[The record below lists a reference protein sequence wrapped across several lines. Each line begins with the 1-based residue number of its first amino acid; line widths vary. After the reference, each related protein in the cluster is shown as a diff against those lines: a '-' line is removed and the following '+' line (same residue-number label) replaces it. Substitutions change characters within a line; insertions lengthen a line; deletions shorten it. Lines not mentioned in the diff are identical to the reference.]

1 MYFSSKRQQYLVDQG
16 YTFQV
21 LQVRRVYYLLFLAC
35 TSLTICYL
43 FVFPQNANSHSFPAI
58 RHANPHTSPLSLLFV
73 MLTPTHH
80 HHHYHHYFY
89 FSSDSYSFS
98 YLQNLSEKADRESK
112 LLRTKED
119 EMALLTTALKF
130 DCASKDETED
140 DALKKASIEGSAEPS
155 GGSGSSAAAQ
165 AVRAAQAAAPGGM
178 VRKGGSLAAHS
189 GVGDTV
195 YSEFDR

>member
-1 MYFSSKRQQYLVDQG
+1 MQIL
-16 YTFQV
+16 T
-21 LQVRRVYYLLFLAC
+21 LF
-35 TSLTICYL
+35 
-43 FVFPQNANSHSFPAI
+43 
-58 RHANPHTSPLSLLFV
+58 LLFV

-89 FSSDSYSFS
+89 FSYSFS

>member
-43 FVFPQNANSHSFPAI
+43 F
-58 RHANPHTSPLSLLFV
+58 ANPHTSPLSLLFV

-89 FSSDSYSFS
+89 FYSDSYSFS